1 MSATI
6 RVAVDRLEKALLVPT
21 RAVIQTDGQSIVY
34 VAGRDG
40 FEARPVTI
48 ARRSQEQVAIAS
60 GVKAG
65 ERVALGDPTRPNAAA
80 AGGSASA
87 PPIPAGGTR

>member
-21 RAVIQTDGQSIVY
+21 RAVIQTGGQSIVY

-48 ARRSQEQVAIAS
+48 ARRSQEQVAISS

-65 ERVALGDPTRPNAAA
+65 ERVALSDPTRPAAA